1 MNKSLK
7 KVKMPELDPEIR
19 VHNFEEV
26 STGYTMEQAVEEA
39 NRCLDCKNPKCIQGC
54 PVSVKIND
62 FIRAIKEKD
71 MTKAYRIIQETN
83 AFPSVC
89 GRVCPQES
97 QCEAK
102 CILGIK
108 GEPVAIGR
116 LERFVGDWF
125 LEHGQ
130 REETKVESNG
140 IKVAVVGSGP
150 VGLSCANDLA
160 KMGYDVTIFEILHR
174 AGGVLSYGIPSF
186 RLPKDIVNKEI
197 EALEKNGVQ
206 FSLNTL
212 IGRTITI
219 EELKEQGFQ
228 AIFIGSGA
236 GLPKFMRIKGENSNG
251 VFSANEILTRVNLMK
266 AVDEQYDT
274 PIPDLRKVMV
284 VGGGNVAMDAAR
296 VVKRMGAEVH
306 IVYRRSMDEMP
317 ARWEE
322 IEHAKEEGIIFDVLM
337 NPVEI
342 IPDENYR
349 VKQVILEKML
359 LGEPDEKGR
368 MRPIPSGEF
377 QTVDFDCVIIAVGT
391 TPNPLIRKTTPG
403 LDTTS
408 WGGIVVNEETM
419 ETSIKD
425 IYAGGDAV
433 SGAATV
439 ISALGAGKRAAKA
452 IDESLRQISDKT

>member
-1 MNKSLK
+1 MNKSK
-7 KVKMPELDPEIR
+7 NKVAMPEVDPAKRIL
-19 VHNFEEV
+19 NYEEV
-26 STGYTMEQAVEEA
+26 STGYTPEMALEEA
-39 NRCLDCKNPKCIQGC
+39 NRCLDCKNPKCIEGC
-54 PVSVKIND
+54 PVGVRIND
-62 FIRAIKEKD
+62 FIRAIKEQD
-71 MTKAYRIIQETN
+71 FLGAYEYIQETN

-102 CILGIK
+102 CIVGIK

-125 LEHGQ
+125 LAQGQ
-130 REETKVESNG
+130 REAVKVTSNG

-150 VGLSCANDLA
+150 VSLSCASDLA
-160 KMGYDVTIFEILHR
+160 KLGYEVTVFEVLHK
-174 AGGVLSYGIPSF
+174 AGGVLTYGIPSF
-186 RLPKDIVNKEI
+186 RLPKDIVEKEI
-197 EALEKNGVQ
+197 DALKQNGVTFQ
-206 FSLNTL
+206 FNTL

-219 EELKEQGFQ
+219 EELREQGYK

-236 GLPKFMRIKGENSNG
+236 GLPKFMGIKGENSNG
-251 VFSANEILTRVNLMK
+251 VFSANEILTRVNLMR
-266 AVDEQYDT
+266 AVDEGYDT
-274 PIPDLRKVMV
+274 PIPELHKVMV

-296 VVKRMGAEVH
+296 VTRRMGAEVH
-306 IVYRRSMDEMP
+306 VVYRRSMQEMP
-317 ARWEE
+317 ARLEE

-342 IPDENYR
+342 IPDEQYR
-349 VKQVILEKML
+349 VKQVVLEKMN

-368 MRPIPSGEF
+368 RSPVPSGEF
-377 QTVDFDCVIIAVGT
+377 VTVDYDCVIIAVGT

-403 LDTTS
+403 LETTS
-408 WGGIVVNEETM
+408 WGGIIVNEETM
-419 ETSIKD
+419 ETTIQD

-439 ISALGAGKRAAKA
+439 ISALGAGKKAAKA
-452 IDESLRQISDKT
+452 IHESLQNQIKA

>member
-7 KVKMPELDPEIR
+7 KVKMPEVDPELRI
-19 VHNFEEV
+19 HNYEEV
-26 STGYTMEQAVEEA
+26 TTGYTLEMAMEEA
-39 NRCLDCKNPKCIQGC
+39 DRCLDCKNPKCIEGC

-71 MTKAYRIIQETN
+71 FMQAYRFIQETN

-102 CILGIK
+102 CVRALK

-125 LEHGQ
+125 LSSGHRDTE
-130 REETKVESNG
+130 RPESNG

-160 KMGYDVTIFEILHR
+160 KLGYDVTIFEVLHR

-197 EALEKNGVQ
+197 EALKQNGVK
-206 FSLNTL
+206 FCLNTL

-219 EELKEQGFQ
+219 EELKEQGFK

-236 GLPKFMRIKGENSNG
+236 GLPKFMNIKGENSNG
-251 VFSANEILTRVNLMK
+251 VFSANEILTRINLMR
-266 AVDEQYDT
+266 AVDEKYDT
-274 PIPDLRKVMV
+274 PIPNLQKVMV

-306 IVYRRSMDEMP
+306 IVYRRSMQEMP
-317 ARWEE
+317 ARLEE
-322 IEHAKEEGIIFDVLM
+322 IEHAKEEGIVFDVLM

-342 IPDENYR
+342 IPDEAFR
-349 VKQVILEKML
+349 VKQVVLEKMV

-368 MRPIPSGEF
+368 MKPIPSGEYV
-377 QTVDFDCVIIAVGT
+377 TVAFDCVIIAVGT

-403 LDTTS
+403 LETTS
-408 WGGIVVNEETM
+408 WGGIIVEEETM
-419 ETSIKD
+419 ETSVKN

-439 ISALGAGKRAAKA
+439 ISALGAGKKAAKA
-452 IDESLRQISDKT
+452 IHESLSTNK

>member
-7 KVKMPELDPEIR
+7 KVKMPELDPETRI
-19 VHNFEEV
+19 HNYDEV
-26 STGYTMEQAVEEA
+26 TTGYTLEMAQEEA
-39 NRCLDCKNPKCIQGC
+39 DRCLDCKNPKCIEGC
-54 PVSVKIND
+54 PVNVRIND
-62 FIRAIKEKD
+62 FIRAIKEND
-71 MTKAYRIIQETN
+71 LMKAYHYIQETN

-102 CILGIK
+102 CVLAHK

-125 LEHGQ
+125 LEHGK
-130 REETKVESNG
+130 REVEEVPSNE

-160 KMGYDVTIFEILHR
+160 ILGYDVTVFEVLHQ

-186 RLPKDIVNKEI
+186 RLPKDIVNQEI
-197 EALEKNGVQ
+197 DALKQRGVQ
-206 FSLNTL
+206 FRLNSL

-219 EELKEQGFQ
+219 EELIEQEFQ

-236 GLPKFMRIKGENSNG
+236 GLPKFMQIKGENSNG

-266 AVDEQYDT
+266 AVDEKYDT
-274 PIPDLRKVMV
+274 PIPNLRKVMV

-296 VVKRMGAEVH
+296 VVRRMGAEVH
-306 IVYRRSMDEMP
+306 IVYRRSMQEMP
-317 ARWEE
+317 ARLEE

-342 IPDENYR
+342 IPDETFR
-349 VKQVILEKML
+349 VKQVILEKMV

-368 MRPIPSGEF
+368 MKPIPSGEF
-377 QTVDFDCVIIAVGT
+377 VTKEFDAAIIAVGT
-391 TPNPLIRKTTPG
+391 NPNPLIRKTTPG
-403 LDTTS
+403 LETTS
-408 WGGIVVNEETM
+408 WGGIIVNEETM
-419 ETSIKD
+419 ETSLKN

-439 ISALGAGKRAAKA
+439 ISALGAGKIAAKA
-452 IDESLRQISDKT
+452 IHESLSQSIK

>member
-1 MNKSLK
+1 MNKSKK
-7 KVKMPELDPEIR
+7 KVSMPELAPELRIQ
-19 VHNFEEV
+19 NFKEV
-26 STGYTMEQAVEEA
+26 CTGYTQEMAVEEA
-39 NRCLDCKNPKCIQGC
+39 SRCLDCKNPKCVQGC
-54 PVSVKIND
+54 PVNVKIAD
-62 FIRAIKEKD
+62 FIRAIREGD
-71 MTKAYRIIQETN
+71 LQEAYDLIQETN

-102 CILGIK
+102 CVLGIK

-125 LEHGQ
+125 LEQGKAQ
-130 REETKVESNG
+130 EERKESNG
-140 IKVAVVGSGP
+140 IKVAVIGSGP
-150 VGLSCANDLA
+150 VGLGCASDLS
-160 KMGYDVTIFEILHR
+160 KLGYEVTIFEVLHA
-174 AGGVLSYGIPSF
+174 AGGVLTYGIPSF
-186 RLPKDIVNKEI
+186 RLPKEIVKREI
-197 EALEKNGVQ
+197 EALKQNGVQ
-206 FSLNTL
+206 FSFNTL

-219 EELKEQGFQ
+219 EQLWEQGYQ

-236 GLPKFMRIKGENSNG
+236 GLPKFMNIKGENCNG

-266 AVDEQYDT
+266 AVDQRYDT
-274 PIPDLRKVMV
+274 PIADFKKVMV

-296 VVKRMGAEVH
+296 VMRRMGAEVH
-306 IVYRRSMDEMP
+306 IVYRRSIEEMP

-322 IEHAKEEGIIFDVLM
+322 IEHAKEEGIVFDLLR

-349 VKQVILEKML
+349 VSKVVLEIMK

-368 MRPIPSGEF
+368 RSPMPSSELI
-377 QTVDFDCVIIAVGT
+377 TEDFDCAIIAVGT
-391 TPNPLIRKTTPG
+391 TPNPLIRQTTDG
-403 LDTTS
+403 LETTA
-408 WGGIVVNEETM
+408 WGGIIVNEETM
-419 ETSIKD
+419 ETSIPH

-439 ISALGAGKRAAKA
+439 ISALGAGKKAAKA
-452 IDESLRQISDKT
+452 IHESLQK

>member
-1 MNKSLK
+1 MNKSLT
-7 KVKMPELDPEIR
+7 KVKMPELDPEERI
-19 VHNFEEV
+19 HHFNEV
-26 STGYTMEQAVEEA
+26 STGYTLEMALEEA
-39 NRCLDCKNPKCIQGC
+39 ERCIDCKNPTCIKGC
-54 PVSVKIND
+54 PVGVKINE
-62 FIRAIKEKD
+62 FIKAIKEKD
-71 MTKAYRIIQETN
+71 LMHAYELIQQTN

-102 CILGIK
+102 CVRGIK

-125 LEHGQ
+125 LEQGQ
-130 REETKVESNG
+130 REAVKVESNG

-160 KMGYDVTIFEILHR
+160 KMGYDVTVFEVLHQ
-174 AGGVLSYGIPSF
+174 AGGVLTYGIPSF
-186 RLPKDIVNKEI
+186 RLPKDIVQKEI
-197 EALEKNGVQ
+197 DALKTIGVH

-219 EELKEQGFQ
+219 EELQAQGFQ

-236 GLPKFMRIKGENSNG
+236 GLPKFMKIKGENSNG
-251 VFSANEILTRVNLMK
+251 VFSANEILTRVNLMR
-266 AVDEQYDT
+266 AFDDRYDT
-274 PIPDLRKVMV
+274 PIPNLKKAMV

-296 VVKRMGAEVH
+296 VVRRMGAEVH
-306 IVYRRSMDEMP
+306 IVYRRSMQEMP
-317 ARWEE
+317 ARLEE
-322 IEHAKEEGIIFDVLM
+322 VEHAKEEGIIFDVLM

-342 IPDENYR
+342 IPDEDYR
-349 VKQVILEKML
+349 VKQVVLEKMR

-368 MRPIPSGEF
+368 MKPIPSGEF
-377 QTVDFDCVIIAVGT
+377 VTMDFDCVIIAVGT

-403 LDTTS
+403 LETTS
-408 WGGIVVNEETM
+408 WGGIIVDEETL
-419 ETSIKD
+419 ETSIPD

-439 ISALGAGKRAAKA
+439 ISALGAGKKAARA
-452 IDESLRQISDKT
+452 IHESLTDLKK

>member
-1 MNKSLK
+1 MNKSK
-7 KVKMPELDPEIR
+7 NKVAMPEVDPAKRIL
-19 VHNFEEV
+19 NYEEV
-26 STGYTMEQAVEEA
+26 STGYTPEMALEEA
-39 NRCLDCKNPKCIQGC
+39 NRCLDCKNPKCIEGC
-54 PVSVKIND
+54 PVGVRINH
-62 FIRAIKEKD
+62 FIRAIKEQD
-71 MTKAYRIIQETN
+71 FLAAYEYIQETN

-102 CILGIK
+102 CIVGIK

-125 LEHGQ
+125 LAQGQ
-130 REETKVESNG
+130 REAVKVTSNG

-150 VGLSCANDLA
+150 VSLSCASDLA
-160 KMGYDVTIFEILHR
+160 KLGYEVTVFEVLHK
-174 AGGVLSYGIPSF
+174 AGGVLTYGIPSF
-186 RLPKDIVNKEI
+186 RLPKDIVEKEI
-197 EALEKNGVQ
+197 DALKQNGVTFQ
-206 FSLNTL
+206 FNTL

-219 EELKEQGFQ
+219 EELREQGYK

-236 GLPKFMRIKGENSNG
+236 GLPKFMGIKGENSNG
-251 VFSANEILTRVNLMK
+251 VFSANEILTRVNLMR
-266 AVDEQYDT
+266 AVDEGYDT
-274 PIPDLRKVMV
+274 PIPELHKVMV

-296 VVKRMGAEVH
+296 VTRRMGAEVH
-306 IVYRRSMDEMP
+306 VVYRRSMQEMP
-317 ARWEE
+317 ARLEE

-342 IPDENYR
+342 IPDEQYR
-349 VKQVILEKML
+349 VKQVVLEKMN

-368 MRPIPSGEF
+368 RSPVPSGEF
-377 QTVDFDCVIIAVGT
+377 VTVDYDCVIIAVGT

-403 LDTTS
+403 LETTS
-408 WGGIVVNEETM
+408 WGGIIVNEETM
-419 ETSIKD
+419 ETTIQD

-439 ISALGAGKRAAKA
+439 ISALGAGKKAAKA
-452 IDESLRQISDKT
+452 IHESLQNQIKA